1 MSSVAGRR
9 LAAGGMAALTNPITA
24 GIKTGSIL
32 KSGAVGAGQGMLDA
46 YGHGGSLGDVAW
58 GGLTGF
64 GVGSGLH
71 GLGLG
76 AAELV
81 RRIGPKIA
89 NTTVGQGV
97 TQLID
102 NINAKAGIKT
112 PAAVTAAADADRQ
125 LKFRQLDGIKY
136 DPNDTLAGARS
147 VQSQLYGGQTPSWL
161 ETDTPGTSG
170 TLRRYV
176 GNMIN
181 AKQTGQDAGANS
193 LHSVVRDLN
202 DIISTKAGS
211 EDAKAAMQARDQ
223 VLQMFNNIKPLN
235 ATPGVAKTLLDNAN
249 DAHATYKNSTLLENM
264 NANLN
269 ERGDMP
275 GGKAYSIVDDPNQ
288 QGFYDPSQKAALKN
302 IGASGTQSPGSVGG
316 SPLVLPAVGAA
327 TGAATGHGFGPLATG
342 VGIGGALDAAT
353 RLSTKAGARQAVA
366 DAYPAM
372 TGNFMQNPEQQT
384 LRAMKYIGLGSLGG
398 DDSKPTPYQYN
409 NNPWSG
415 ICQRYAA
422 RVHAALA
429 GVYHVGCD

>member
-1 MSSVAGRR
+1 MADKAKKVFDPNAFNKQADPATNPPATKPGFDPFAPSRAKDNAPPPPPPDTRGVGDALLEAGRAANNYARAYADDWTYGLLDRTPEARAVTQQAKDELGAGGR

-24 GIKTGSIL
+24 AIKTGSIL

-76 AAELV
+76 AAELA
-81 RRIGPKIA
+81 RKIGPKIA
-89 NTTVGQGV
+89 NTTVGKNI
-97 TQLID
+97 TQLVD
-102 NINAKAGIKT
+102 NINARAGIKT
-112 PAAVTAAADADRQ
+112 PGGVTADALADQQ

-136 DPNDTLAGARS
+136 NPDDTLAGARS

-176 GNMIN
+176 GNMIA

-202 DIISTKAGS
+202 DIITQKAGS
-211 EDAKAAMQARDQ
+211 EDAKAAQQARDQ
-223 VLQMFNNIKPLN
+223 VLQMFNNIRPLN
-235 ATPGVAKTLLDNAN
+235 ASQGVAKTLLDNAN
-249 DAHATYKNSTLLENM
+249 DAHATYKNSTLLDNM

-275 GGKAYSIVDDPNQ
+275 GRQAYSIVDDPNQ
-288 QGFYDPSQKAALKN
+288 QGFYDPSQTAALKN
-302 IGASGTQSPGSVGG
+302 IGAAGSKTPAAWVEARWSCRQWARRQGLRRVTVSG
-316 SPLVLPAVGAA
+316 
-327 TGAATGHGFGPLATG
+327 H
-342 VGIGGALDAAT
+342 
-353 RLSTKAGARQAVA
+353 
-366 DAYPAM
+366 
-372 TGNFMQNPEQQT
+372 
-384 LRAMKYIGLGSLGG
+384 
-398 DDSKPTPYQYN
+398 
-409 NNPWSG
+409 
-415 ICQRYAA
+415 
-422 RVHAALA
+422 
-429 GVYHVGCD
+429 